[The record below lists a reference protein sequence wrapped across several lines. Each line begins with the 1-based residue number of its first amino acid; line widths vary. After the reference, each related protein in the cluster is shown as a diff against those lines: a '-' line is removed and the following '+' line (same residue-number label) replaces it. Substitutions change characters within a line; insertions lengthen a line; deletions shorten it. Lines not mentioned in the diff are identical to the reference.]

1 MLLDLAG
8 ITLRLCSKS
17 SKISGSGM
25 FDKLRDL
32 FKSEKKL
39 SPGLKGRIDKL
50 EEIIEIPIDNPF
62 IFVQALR
69 HRSTLVDNEFGPTD
83 SYERLEFLGDAVLD
97 LIVTEII
104 FDLFPEKNE
113 GFLTKLRAKLVKGDT
128 LAMFARQLRLNKLML
143 LADQVKGQGIENSK
157 SILADIFEA
166 LIGALY
172 LDAGYQ
178 PASQFVR
185 KIIGRYIDFDTII
198 TTLDNYK
205 SLLLEF
211 AQARQMEIPTYS
223 LVSER
228 GPGHDKTFEIEVFVD
243 KKPISK
249 GLGKSKKE
257 AEQKAAHRALE
268 ILQEKT
274 PDD

>member
-1 MLLDLAG
+1 
-8 ITLRLCSKS
+8 
-17 SKISGSGM
+17 M
-25 FDKLRDL
+25 FEKLRAL

-39 SPGLKGRIDKL
+39 SPKLKKRIDKL
-50 EEIIEIPIDNPF
+50 ERIIETPVDNPF
-62 IFVQALR
+62 IYVQALR
-69 HRSTLVDNEFGPTD
+69 HRSTLVENDFGPTD

-128 LAMFARQLRLNKLML
+128 LAMFAQKLQLNQLML
-143 LADQVKGQGIENSK
+143 LADQVQGQGIENSK
-157 SILADIFEA
+157 SILADVFEA

-172 LDAGYQ
+172 LDAGYK
-178 PASQFVR
+178 PVSQFVR
-185 KIIGRYIDFDTII
+185 KIIDRHIDFDTIT

-228 GPGHDKTFEIEVFVD
+228 GPGHDKTFEIEVYVD
-243 KKPISK
+243 EKPVAK
-249 GLGKSKKE
+249 GAGKSKKE
-257 AEQKAAHRALE
+257 AEQNAARKALE
-268 ILQEKT
+268 KINKR
-274 PDD
+274 

>member
-1 MLLDLAG
+1 
-8 ITLRLCSKS
+8 
-17 SKISGSGM
+17 M
-25 FDKLRDL
+25 FEKLRDL

-39 SPGLKGRIDKL
+39 SPELKKRIDKL
-50 EEIIEIPIDNPF
+50 ERIIETPVDNPF
-62 IFVQALR
+62 IYVQALR
-69 HRSTLVDNEFGPTD
+69 HRSTLVENDFGPTD

-128 LAMFARQLRLNKLML
+128 LAMFARKLQLNELML
-143 LADQVKGQGIENSK
+143 LADQVQGQGIENSK
-157 SILADIFEA
+157 SILADVFEA

-172 LDAGYQ
+172 LDAGYK
-178 PASQFVR
+178 PVSLFVR
-185 KIIGRYIDFDTII
+185 RIIDRHIDFDTIT

-228 GPGHDKTFEIEVFVD
+228 GPGHDKTFEIEVYVD
-243 KKPISK
+243 EKPVAK
-249 GLGKSKKE
+249 GVGKSKKE
-257 AEQKAAHRALE
+257 AEQNAAQKALE
-268 ILQEKT
+268 KIHKN
-274 PDD
+274 